1 MKVNVLALL
10 LLIFSI
16 GCGEDVDT
24 IDLEVISADGQ
35 YLHSWGGYHWNSNHL
50 SPTVVDK
57 TKSTLYNV
65 TGMIAEWNGLNTPIQ
80 PVLTASKRGDITV
93 SESSSTFWLGLAQIW
108 LDSSGHIVKGEVN
121 TCIVLPESLQIDGNQ
136 PKEVIFYIDP
146 SRINLVWI
154 IQESVGEK
162 FNIKAQ
168 EISQDLS
175 QNLLLILMLNLLS
188 ANHFQNH
195 SLFFCCKAILE
206 ASQDFLQQLQSSLLR
221 LQIAFQLVFLCLD

>member
-80 PVLTASKRGDITV
+80 PVLTASMRRCRPRRRYAV
-93 SESSSTFWLGLAQIW
+93 
-108 LDSSGHIVKGEVN
+108 
-121 TCIVLPESLQIDGNQ
+121 
-136 PKEVIFYIDP
+136 
-146 SRINLVWI
+146 
-154 IQESVGEK
+154 
-162 FNIKAQ
+162 
-168 EISQDLS
+168 
-175 QNLLLILMLNLLS
+175 
-188 ANHFQNH
+188 
-195 SLFFCCKAILE
+195 FCR
-206 ASQDFLQQLQSSLLR
+206 LR
-221 LQIAFQLVFLCLD
+221 NDRPLCLTEFCLSPLPRVCLLHWWCWCRKCI